1 MKALEKTEHY
11 STLSLVQAPILI
23 INQQNNIIFINKAAY
38 SLFDNA
44 DDAIGKKLNNF
55 VLQDHFDD
63 PQSESK
69 ELMHFKSARAKHKS
83 YKASRSKFM
92 EGTSL
97 ITLSPVHIPDES
109 GLFLSS
115 QTKFDK
121 LFNNA
126 LLGIACCEMDTGLW
140 LDCNQALLNMLG
152 YEKEELLRLTYSDIT
167 PEKYKESDE
176 KEKAKTLANGV
187 YGPYQKDFIRKD
199 KNTIRVIMAGFTET
213 LPNGKLAAWNHI
225 LDISQVDKSNQA
237 LQQAEERFKSYIEN
251 ASDVFIILN
260 AEGKYIYVAPS
271 IKPLLGYEPDELLG
285 RNNLDFMHPEDIGI
299 VGETFEK
306 ALADMG
312 STQRSNFRALH
323 KNGSWVWV
331 EANGKFVHNYQGEVE
346 AYITAREKQPSRKE
360 IEERLRKLS
369 LVADKTTNSVLITD
383 DKRRIEWVNSSF
395 TKFSGYT
402 LQEVLGKRPE
412 DILHGPESD
421 KIYKDHIKGALQSGK
436 PFSAETVNY
445 AKDGKK
451 YWIETFVTPI
461 FDANSKLSNYI
472 AIESNIN
479 DRKEQERE
487 LKESL
492 ELSRE
497 QSRRLQDFAHIVSH
511 NFRSHAANIIGLI
524 KEMQISDE
532 QDDLLLD
539 LLEQSGNKFMVA
551 LDELAAILQVQE
563 NRKLPLKPL
572 VFNEFINRAME
583 VLKPKLHQAEGQLI
597 NHIPAKARVLFYP
610 AYLESVFF
618 NLISNAIKY
627 RSPNRPLKI
636 ELKLTENEHSTEI
649 RVTDNGLGIDMK
661 KHGHKIFQMYKTF
674 HHHPDSQGVGLYLIK
689 NQMTAMGGD
698 ISVKSEVD
706 KGTCFSLIFPKG

>member
-1 MKALEKTEHY
+1 MKKTDHF
-11 STLSLVQAPILI
+11 STLSLVQVPILI
-23 INQQNNIIFINKAAY
+23 VDPQERITFINQAAEP
-38 SLFDNA
+38 LFE
-44 DDAIGKKLNNF
+44 DAHEALGKKLNQF
-55 VLQDHFDD
+55 VLQDHFDELY
-63 PQSESK
+63 SESK
-69 ELMHFKSARAKHKS
+69 ELIHFKSAQAQHQS
-83 YKASRSKFM
+83 FNVSRSPFLD
-92 EGTSL
+92 GSTI
-97 ITLSPVHIPDES
+97 ITLNPVHIPDES

-115 QTKFDK
+115 QTKFNK

-126 LLGIACCEMDTGLW
+126 LLGIACCEIESGLW

-152 YEKEELLRLTYSDIT
+152 YEKEELLTLTYSDIT

-225 LDISQVDKSNQA
+225 LDISQIDKSNQA

-285 RNNLDFMHPEDIGI
+285 RDNLDFMHPEDIGI

-383 DKRRIEWVNSSF
+383 DQRRIEWVNSSF

-421 KIYKDHIKGALQSGK
+421 KIYKDHIEGALASGK

-445 AKDGKK
+445 AKDGKM

-461 FDANSKLSNYI
+461 FDANNNLTNYI

-479 DRKEQERE
+479 DRKAQERE

-524 KEMQISDE
+524 KEMQVSEE
-532 QDDLLLD
+532 QDDVLLN
-539 LLEQSGNKFMVA
+539 LLEQSGHKFMES

-572 VFNEFINRAME
+572 VFNHFVNRAME
-583 VLKPKLHQAEGQLI
+583 VLKPKLLQAEGQLI
-597 NHIPAKARVLFYP
+597 NHIPEKAMVQFYP

-636 ELKLTENEHSTEI
+636 ELTLKENKHSTEI
-649 RVTDNGLGIDMK
+649 QVADNGLGIDME

-698 ISVKSEVD
+698 ITVKSAVD
-706 KGTCFSLIFPKG
+706 EGTCFRLIFPKS